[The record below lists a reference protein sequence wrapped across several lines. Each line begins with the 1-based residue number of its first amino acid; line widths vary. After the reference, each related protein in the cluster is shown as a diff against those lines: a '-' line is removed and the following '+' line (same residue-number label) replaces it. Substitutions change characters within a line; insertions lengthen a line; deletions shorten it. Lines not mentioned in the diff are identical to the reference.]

1 MKRRKTSLAMLLA
14 ALMLLSLAACGQE
27 KEPDP
32 APPATTQQ
40 GGEAAPAAWVPSGT
54 VDFVCPYGAG
64 GGSDVCARTIASVM
78 TEGGYCDANVVVQN
92 LSGGGGLVGT
102 TYVYGK
108 KGDDMTLCTYAPGQ
122 LASAIANDSECQWDS
137 ITQIALL
144 AFEEQTI
151 CVAPGKFES
160 LDALIAYSKEHP
172 GEVTL
177 GGCGVGNEDNVCV
190 ALLNKVTG
198 SEFTYVLYD
207 SAGDMMTAILGGHLV
222 GGIFNPSEC
231 AAQVQSGDVD
241 CLASFSAD
249 DLSAIKGFE
258 EVPTCK
264 EQGYDIDFRMFRGV
278 AGAPDM
284 SAEAVAYWEETFR
297 KVSEDPAWT
306 EDYLASKGLIPAF
319 MVGEDLQQF
328 MQAQYDTYHDVQLE
342 LGIIQ

>member
-1 MKRRKTSLAMLLA
+1 MAMFLASLM
-14 ALMLLSLAACGQE
+14 MLSLASCGQ
-27 KEPDP
+27 KEEQTPADTTPAETEQP
-32 APPATTQQ
+32 APAQW
-40 GGEAAPAAWVPSGT
+40 APSGS

-78 TEGGYCDANVVVQN
+78 TDGGYCDASVVVQN

-122 LASAIANDSECQWDS
+122 LASAIANNSECQWDS

-151 CVAPGKFES
+151 CTAAGKFES
-160 LDALIAYSKEHP
+160 LDALISYSKEHP
-172 GEVTL
+172 GEVTI
-177 GGCGVGNEDNVCV
+177 GGCGIGNEDNVCA
-190 ALLNKVTG
+190 ALLNSVAG
-198 SEFTYVLYD
+198 ADVTYVLYD
-207 SAGDMMTAILGGHLV
+207 SAGDMMTAILGGHLT

-231 AAQVQSGDVD
+231 TAQVQSGDVD

-249 DLSAIKGFE
+249 SLSNIKGFE
-258 EVPTCK
+258 EVPICK
-264 EQGYDIDFRMFRGV
+264 SLGYDIDFRMFRGV

-284 SAEAVAYWEETFR
+284 SPEAVAYWEETFR

-306 EDYLASKGLIPAF
+306 DDYLAAKGLIPAF
-319 MVGEDLQQF
+319 MVGDELRQF
-328 MQAQYDTYHDVQLE
+328 MQDQYDTYYSVQKE
-342 LGIIQ
+342 LGII